1 MQHAWSA
8 WPHAHTA
15 WAARTLQRLDPDGIF
30 TVRARLVALTACP
43 VAPGHGGVAEE
54 ELVKLE
60 AHDVPRAMVFKEGV
74 KSV

>member
-1 MQHAWSA
+1 MQHMQSA

-15 WAARTLQRLDPDGIF
+15 WAARTLQRLDPDTIF
-30 TVRARLVALTACP
+30 AVCARLVALVACP
-43 VAPGHGGVAEE
+43 VAPGRGGVAEE

-60 AHDVPRAMVFKEGV
+60 AHNVPRTMVFKEGV